1 MNISIVSLL
10 TRTLASATPLALGGI
25 GGLFGERAG
34 VSNIGL
40 EGTITFGA
48 FAAVLGAYFTGSPW
62 IGLLTGAVVGVL
74 ISLLHAYFCI
84 SLEVNQSVIGLAIN
98 ILAGSVTVY
107 LSSMIFNNKGY
118 TANVQKLPSVTI
130 PFLSRIPYI
139 GGLFSEISVLTLVAI
154 ILAFAASYVLFKTRF
169 GLHVIAAG
177 EAPQAAFVMGVKVK
191 RTQYIAVMLGGLT
204 CGLAGSYLS
213 ISYLSQFVRNMVAG
227 RGFIAM
233 AAIIFG
239 RYHPVGVLLAALF
252 FGFADALQMS
262 LQGTVAIPQEL
273 VQCLPYLLTIAAVAF
288 NEWRSKRR
296 RLSITT

>member
-10 TRTLASATPLALGGI
+10 TRTLASATPLALSGI